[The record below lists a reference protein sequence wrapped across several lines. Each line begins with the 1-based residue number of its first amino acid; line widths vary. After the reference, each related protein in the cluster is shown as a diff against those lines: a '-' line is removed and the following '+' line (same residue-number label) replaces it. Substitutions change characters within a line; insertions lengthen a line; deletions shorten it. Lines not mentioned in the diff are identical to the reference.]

1 MSDESTPPPPSDPPP
16 PDPPSDPPPPP
27 EAPPPPPG
35 DAPPP
40 PPSDAPPPP
49 PGGAPPPPAEP
60 QQFAGAS
67 GTGGGG
73 SENRTLMV
81 ILAYLGPFAL
91 IPFLAEK
98 DDQDVQWHA
107 KNGLVFFGADIVL
120 SIVLSAI
127 GTMFACIGCIIVIP
141 AWILVAV
148 VHIVAMVKGVNGER
162 FRIPS
167 LSDFADKPWM

>member
-1 MSDESTPPPPSDPPP
+1 MSDEPTTPPPSDPP
-16 PDPPSDPPPPP
+16 SD
-27 EAPPPPPG
+27 PPPPG

-40 PPSDAPPPP
+40 PPSDPPPPPP
-49 PGGAPPPPAEP
+49 PGDAPPPPAEP
-60 QQFAGAS
+60 QQSAGTS
-67 GTGGGG
+67 GGG
-73 SENRTLMV
+73 SENRTLMI

-107 KNGLVFFGADIVL
+107 RNGLVFFGADIVL

-127 GTMFACIGCIIVIP
+127 GTMFACVGCIIVIP

-162 FRIPS
+162 FRIPG
-167 LSDFADKPWM
+167 LSDFADKPWG